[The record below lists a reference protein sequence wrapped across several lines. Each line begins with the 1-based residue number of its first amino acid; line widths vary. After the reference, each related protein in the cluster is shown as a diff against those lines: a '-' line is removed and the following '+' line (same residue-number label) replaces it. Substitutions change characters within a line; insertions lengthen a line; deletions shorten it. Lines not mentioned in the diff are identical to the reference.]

1 MTRNTVRHVA
11 QAFRLACRYA
21 ILMLGVAFLMSGC
34 AHFIA
39 KTGSEAALRDL
50 VSKEWQAKIDKEWG
64 TVYELTSSKF
74 RKSIKRDRFLQGCR
88 LDVKSFTIANL
99 EISPDKKQAAVT
111 VRFDIQQM
119 GHFFKGMQ
127 LKETWIMENCEWR
140 LDMPVKTRS
149 PFEK

>member
-1 MTRNTVRHVA
+1 MTRNNVRHVA
-11 QAFRLACRYA
+11 QAFRLACKHT
-21 ILMLGVAFLMSGC
+21 ILMLIVCLLMSGC

-64 TVYELTSSKF
+64 TVYELTSSEF
-74 RKSIKRDRFLQGCR
+74 RKSIKRDQFLRGCR
-88 LDVKSFTIANL
+88 MDVKSFTIATL
-99 EISPDKKQAAVT
+99 EISPDKKRATVT
-111 VRFDIQQM
+111 VSFDIQQM
-119 GHFFKGMQ
+119 GHLFKGMR
-127 LKETWIMENCEWR
+127 LKETWLLEDGRWY